1 QLAAEARLLE
11 AAPLRLGEVRA
22 EVVDPDGAVAQTRCD
37 ALRPARVLR
46 PDRTREAVDRVV
58 REYHGLVLG
67 REGLDRDDRAEALVL
82 DDGHAGVRLVEDGGQ
97 VVEARLQ
104 VAFAPAAAAA
114 QAGALGDA
122 GLDVRRHLVAV

>member
-1 QLAAEARLLE
+1 MLILPSQSGSGAVLGEPVGARGLRGVVDVLGMEVLRQPGGALLAPEAGLLE

-82 DDGHAGVRLVEDGGQ
+82 DDGHAG
-97 VVEARLQ
+97 
-104 VAFAPAAAAA
+104 
-114 QAGALGDA
+114 
-122 GLDVRRHLVAV
+122 